1 MATEKKNN
9 RQSTSCLANK
19 FDRPNGGCYIS
30 AAIIVMDNAIKRQRR
45 QDKKCQERYN
55 IHWISVWFLTSVQMF
70 NCIGNN
76 IRLQATKK
84 YIFYNSAGTKEELF
98 P

>member
-1 MATEKKNN
+1 MLRRTNLIAQMVGVIFSSN
-9 RQSTSCLANK
+9 QSY
-19 FDRPNGGCYIS
+19 GY
-30 AAIIVMDNAIKRQRR
+30 NAIKRQRR
-45 QDKKCQERYN
+45 QDKNCQERYN
-55 IHWISVWFLTSVQMF
+55 IHWISVWFLTSVQML